1 MPAPFSCHRLVSA
14 GKLRLYVSNNDRQV
28 RVFDLPSM
36 RQVDTICCPA
46 PVNYSSLSP
55 NGDLLACVGD
65 SDETHF
71 YRAGPSGDSPHPV
84 FFPHINGELVTV
96 NAGHAMSLTGLQ
108 QIAHPV
114 STSYNYQTGGA

>member
-1 MPAPFSCHRLVSA
+1 MFA

-28 RVFDLPSM
+28 RVFDMPSM

-65 SDETHF
+65 SEETHL
-71 YRAGPSGDSPHPV
+71 YRAGPSGNPV
-84 FFPHINGELVTV
+84 HLSIAQLLLVWV
-96 NAGHAMSLTGLQ
+96 SWL
-108 QIAHPV
+108 PV
-114 STSYNYQTGGA
+114 QVTA